1 MIQGKLAH
9 LNANENKSLINAIL
23 PQKAAV
29 AEEEGD
35 AFIFS
40 DVQKISDAEQNQFFN
55 NVLYEY
61 YKNLVENLDVSTGK
75 NSATFYFW
83 QR

>member
-1 MIQGKLAH
+1 MIQGKLAY

-40 DVQKISDAEQNQFFN
+40 DVQRIMRAVNAGTVIFTMWRQIICRN
-55 NVLYEY
+55 
-61 YKNLVENLDVSTGK
+61 
-75 NSATFYFW
+75 
-83 QR
+83 